1 MGGGLPLAEA
11 GLLDLDLSFVA
22 EVVAFVA
29 MILVLGRWVYP
40 RVMAAASARQQR
52 ITEELEAARRSRAE
66 SEERLGEAETR
77 LATARTEASELL
89 AGARSSADSLHAEAR
104 RRARDD
110 ARRIVD
116 GARGE
121 IEAERV
127 RAIQGARDEV
137 AVLVVTAAEKVLDAT
152 LTEAQH
158 RELLERAIAEVES
171 EPPAGGRDQPPG

>member
-1 MGGGLPLAEA
+1 MGLVLVQG

-22 EVVAFVA
+22 ELVAFVA

-40 RVMAAASARQQR
+40 RVMAAAGARQQR

-66 SEERLGEAETR
+66 GEAR
-77 LATARTEASELL
+77 LEE
-89 AGARSSADSLHAEAR
+89 AEAR
-104 RRARDD
+104 LAEARHQASEVLSGARGSADRLQAAARERARED

-127 RAIQGARDEV
+127 RAVAAARDEM
-137 AVLVVTAAEKVLDAT
+137 ATLVVTAAERVLDAT
-152 LTEAQH
+152 LTEDQH
-158 RELLERAIAEVES
+158 RQLLDRAIVEVTEG
-171 EPPAGGRDQPPG
+171 PDRRTG

>member
-1 MGGGLPLAEA
+1 MGLVLAQA

-40 RVMAAASARQQR
+40 RVMAAAAARQQR

-66 SEERLGEAETR
+66 SEARLAEAEAR
-77 LATARTEASELL
+77 LAEARTRASEVL
-89 AGARSSADSLHAEAR
+89 AGARGSADHLQAAAR
-104 RRARDD
+104 QQASED
-110 ARRIVD
+110 ARRIVE

-127 RAIQGARDEV
+127 RAIAEARDEM
-137 AVLVVTAAEKVLDAT
+137 AGLVVTAAERVLDAS
-152 LTEAQH
+152 LTEDQH
-158 RELLERAIAEVES
+158 RQLLDRAIAEVTY
-171 EPPAGGRDQPPG
+171 PAAE